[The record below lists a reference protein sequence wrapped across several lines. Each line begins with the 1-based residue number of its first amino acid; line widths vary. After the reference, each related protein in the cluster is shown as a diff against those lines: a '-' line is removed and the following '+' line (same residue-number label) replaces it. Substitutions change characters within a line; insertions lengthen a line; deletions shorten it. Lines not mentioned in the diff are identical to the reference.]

1 MIPKS
6 TSFLICDSNQK
17 FKSKTNPKPTEDELT
32 ETQAKIYYYYCI
44 TPQARGVK
52 EKNLARP
59 STHRFYKNTQS
70 SKLGFELAS
79 QDTDSNTE

>member
-6 TSFLICDSNQK
+6 ASFLICDSNQK
-17 FKSKTNPKPTEDELT
+17 FKSKTNPKPTDDELT
-32 ETQAKIYYYYCI
+32 ETQAKIYYI
-44 TPQARGVK
+44 TPQAKGVK